1 MHVYFQSLLLSDPK
15 RTFGQKYGHKSQPW
29 QEILYCTFT
38 ICQRPLSFN
47 MDPDEYTLTKKE
59 EMTFDAFAL

>member
-1 MHVYFQSLLLSDPK
+1 MNAYFQSLLLSDPK

-47 MDPDEYTLTKKE
+47 MVRTLSILNE
-59 EMTFDAFAL
+59 EGRDDL